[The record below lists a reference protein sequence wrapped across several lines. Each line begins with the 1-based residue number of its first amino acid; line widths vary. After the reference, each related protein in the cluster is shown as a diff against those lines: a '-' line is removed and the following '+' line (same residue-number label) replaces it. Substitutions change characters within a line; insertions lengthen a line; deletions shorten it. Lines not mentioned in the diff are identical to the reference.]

1 MTKEARHQMMVKA
14 ITDKAKSI
22 IPPGSEV
29 ILFGSR
35 ARGDAR
41 RDSDW
46 DVLILLDKER
56 ITPQDIDD
64 YGYPLWELGLDYN
77 ESVNTILYTKK
88 EWRHDAANPFVENVT
103 ADGIRLWG

>member
-1 MTKEARHQMMVKA
+1 MERTKVINRIKQVGQA
-14 ITDKAKSI
+14 TL
-22 IPPGSEV
+22 PPRSS
-29 ILFGSR
+29 LLLYGSR